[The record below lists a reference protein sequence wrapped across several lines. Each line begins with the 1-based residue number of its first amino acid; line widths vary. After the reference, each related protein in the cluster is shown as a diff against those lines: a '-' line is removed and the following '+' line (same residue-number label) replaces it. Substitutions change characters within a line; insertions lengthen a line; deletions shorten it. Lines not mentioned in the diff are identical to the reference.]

1 MSAVRI
7 LRPLQRRHCES
18 FLRPPNLHT
27 YRLSLGL
34 ARSQGHGS
42 VNRSSTTSR
51 SFTSSST
58 TFSSNP
64 KFSYSI
70 SASYSDK
77 KKSLD
82 PSRNLYTHDQT
93 DRTEKHTHLPLSK
106 EQKLARPKSGQDS
119 FFIARINGSEHTA
132 LAVVDGVGGWE
143 ASGVDPADFAHSLC
157 EYMSS
162 AASTFPLEC
171 KTKGSQSLN
180 SQELLKV
187 GTDKVMADKTVHAGG
202 STACVATISS
212 SGVLEVA
219 KYVQELPPRRGRQF
233 AALRRTPNPYSY
245 CPSQS
250 ISLSYR

>member
-1 MSAVRI
+1 MSAART
-7 LRPLQRRHCES
+7 LRPLQTRHCQS

-27 YRLSLGL
+27 YRHLLGL
-34 ARSQGHGS
+34 ARSQEHGT
-42 VNRSSTTSR
+42 VNRSSTSIRT
-51 SFTSSST
+51 FTSSST

-77 KKSLD
+77 KKPLD
-82 PSRNLYTHDQT
+82 PSQNLYTHDET
-93 DRTEKHTHLPLSK
+93 GRAGKAAHLPLNR

-119 FFIARINGSEHTA
+119 FFVAQINNSEHIA

-162 AASTFPLEC
+162 AASTFPSQFE
-171 KTKGSQSLN
+171 TQSLQTP
-180 SQELLKV
+180 SPQELLKV
-187 GTDKVMADKTVHAGG
+187 GNTKVMADKTVHAGG
-202 STACVATISS
+202 STACVATMSS

-219 KYVQELPPRRGRQF
+219 KYVQ
-233 AALRRTPNPYSY
+233 
-245 CPSQS
+245 
-250 ISLSYR
+250 ILSPHGS